1 MRVAAAT
8 LVFLALLVS
17 ACDNGSPAGSSP
29 PTQTGAASTEVL
41 YRVHWPTDGETFV
54 RRLVEKEFGGA
65 RRVAVKC
72 RSLQRNA
79 GSCEVTWRGAEG
91 ARCNASLSVQLDPHE
106 FDQSRTTGLA
116 NCTGAADFDF
126 VTAAP

>member
-72 RSLQRNA
+72 RSLQRNT
-79 GSCEVTWRGAEG
+79 GSCEATWRGAQGE
-91 ARCNASLSVQLDPHE
+91 RCNASLSVHVTGPHE
-106 FDQSRTTGLA
+106 FGGTTGLA

-126 VTAAP
+126 VTASP